1 MQILKPKFFFE
12 KIYDI
17 KKDFL
22 KENNIKALIL
32 DVDNTLTLHDSPD
45 LNPKISQWI
54 EKMKEENIPLVILS
68 NNSPQRVKPLAK
80 ALGLDFFTGTK
91 PNKKD
96 YEKVLNF
103 LNLPKENVAGVGDQ
117 IFTDV
122 WGANRVGIISILT
135 RPFSKDEPPHVKF
148 KRLLEKPIW
157 KGIDK

>member
-17 KKDFL
+17 KEDFL

-54 EKMKEENIPLVILS
+54 EKMKEKNIPLVILS

-80 ALGLDFFTGTK
+80 ALGLEFFTGTK

-103 LNLPKENVAGVGDQ
+103 LNLPRENVAGVGDQ

-122 WGANRVGIISILT
+122 WGANRAGIISILT

-148 KRLLEKPIW
+148 KHLSGKE
-157 KGIDK
+157 